1 MYDVLDI
8 IPFSD
13 GENIVTDHYLTVEER
28 KEALK
33 VYSMKLK
40 YDLDVIKVRK
50 FHFRTEEERT
60 AFISAI
66 LKAKGMNN
74 RLD

>member
-50 FHFRTEEERT
+50 FHFRT
-60 AFISAI
+60 
-66 LKAKGMNN
+66 
-74 RLD
+74 